1 MKLILII
8 YLAQYILNVFIST
21 CSQYETEIVH
31 ILKKNIFLLVLVL
44 QNLVC
49 FTVTA
54 QVNWNWADFESSV
67 AIYG

>member
-1 MKLILII
+1 MFSFQHVVNMKL
-8 YLAQYILNVFIST
+8 
-21 CSQYETEIVH
+21 TEIVH